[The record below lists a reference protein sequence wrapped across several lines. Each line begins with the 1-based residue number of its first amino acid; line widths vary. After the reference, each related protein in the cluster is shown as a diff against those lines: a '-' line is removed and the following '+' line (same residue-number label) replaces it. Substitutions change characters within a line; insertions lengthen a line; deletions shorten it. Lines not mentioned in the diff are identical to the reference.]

1 MGPNLQRD
9 VEERSKKILKLELA
23 GSRAKIVTHRDKP
36 TPIETPKIEM
46 TSLVTNK
53 PSHSSSSSTSSRG
66 SSTSSSSSTTNLD
79 LIVMYQKRN
88 EQLDHDL
95 RRLQQELDRAK
106 EILSEV
112 DKQWHTGQI
121 SVSCVSIFYSFKSL
135 GSSCRS
141 STFL

>member
-1 MGPNLQRD
+1 MGPILQRD

-36 TPIETPKIEM
+36 TPIESPKIEM

-53 PSHSSSSSTSSRG
+53 PPHSSSSSTSSRG
-66 SSTSSSSSTTNLD
+66 SSTSSSSSTNLD
-79 LIVMYQKRN
+79 LIAMYQKRN
-88 EQLDHDL
+88 EQLDLDL

-121 SVSCVSIFYSFKSL
+121 SVSCVSIF
-135 GSSCRS
+135 
-141 STFL
+141 

>member
-1 MGPNLQRD
+1 MGPILQRD

-36 TPIETPKIEM
+36 MPIESPKIEM

-53 PSHSSSSSTSSRG
+53 PPHSSSSSTSSRG
-66 SSTSSSSSTTNLD
+66 SSTSSSSSTNLD
-79 LIVMYQKRN
+79 LIAMYQKRN

-121 SVSCVSIFYSFKSL
+121 SVSCVSIF
-135 GSSCRS
+135 
-141 STFL
+141 

>member
-1 MGPNLQRD
+1 MGLILQRD

-36 TPIETPKIEM
+36 TPIESPKIEM

-53 PSHSSSSSTSSRG
+53 PPHSSSSSTSSRG

-79 LIVMYQKRN
+79 LIAMYQKRN

-121 SVSCVSIFYSFKSL
+121 SVSCVSIFKL
-135 GSSCRS
+135 I
-141 STFL
+141 

>member
-36 TPIETPKIEM
+36 TPVESPKIEM

-53 PSHSSSSSTSSRG
+53 PTHSSSSSTSSRG
-66 SSTSSSSSTTNLD
+66 SSTSSSSSSSATNLD
-79 LIVMYQKRN
+79 LIAMYQKRN

-112 DKQWHTGQI
+112 DKKWHTGLI
-121 SVSCVSIFYSFKSL
+121 SVSCV
-135 GSSCRS
+135 
-141 STFL
+141 